1 MQDRAYGYI
10 KIKLEEAI
18 REKGLSKNKVSHFSE
33 MQRTQLNTYCKGDIQ
48 RVDLV
53 VLARICYA
61 LNCTVQDI
69 LEYIPPEK

>member
-1 MQDRAYGYI
+1 MQDREYGYI
-10 KIKLEEAI
+10 KIKLEKVI
-18 REKGLSKNKVSHFSE
+18 RESGLSKNKVSHFSE